1 MTCLTVGATTAL
13 WLNGRLSAAT
23 ARYAMREPPRDVSE
37 HEVVPRSPP
46 HFSVRSSSV
55 LYMGQG
61 TFFGFMC
68 RCMKGIMKMK
78 IYEELKA
85 RGLIAQVTDEEQVRD
100 LVNNGGATFYI
111 GFDCTADSL
120 TAGHFMALTP
130 DEAPPDGRKQ
140 AYRPDRRRYD
150 HDRRPV
156 RTHRYEKD
164 AHQGGY
170 RPQRG
175 VLPAVRCREFIE
187 FGEGKAMND
196 EQRRL
201 APEAQLHR
209 AAARGRRVLLGQQY
223 AAAPSATSS
232 EWRRV
237 CPSSSSTT

>member
-120 TAGHFMALTP
+120 TAGHFMALTLMKRLQMAGNKP
-130 DEAPPDGRKQ
+130 IALIGGGTTMIGDPSGRTDMRKMLTKEDIDHN
-140 AYRPDRRRYD
+140 AECFRRQMSTIHRV
-150 HDRRPV
+150 RRG
-156 RTHRYEKD
+156 
-164 AHQGGY
+164 QGENG
-170 RPQRG
+170 Q
-175 VLPAVRCREFIE
+175 
-187 FGEGKAMND
+187 
-196 EQRRL
+196 QRRL
-201 APEAQLHR
+201 APRSSTTSSCSARSAR
-209 AAARGRRVLLGQQY
+209 ASRSTICSAL
-223 AAAPSATSS
+223 SATSS
-232 EWRRV
+232 EWKRA